1 LGSILPTAVLVSSL
15 PMLVE
20 LGSELRQP

>member
-20 LGSELRQP
+20 LGSEVRQP